1 MWEKPVCVRKWDS
14 WESDDDICEGIGHLE
29 GKNTVKKKISPP
41 TNNIPVTLREIQ
53 NRTEQNGKSE
63 RAPSIVEPSH
73 TRLLFMRS
81 SIENWGSR
89 STSFRRFL
97 CLPFGISTWWES
109 VSLWTEKVLKVHDMT
124 ENQRQVPEKQ
134 RISDWKKKKSVN
146 LAVRSWNTGVLFSRK
161 MAWNLLTAKWRWLWS
176 ATEECSWWGC
186 RNITNN
192 SPKYEEKKCR
202 WTMCYW
208 GKKKRLKTV
217 KKTQRRYRINR
228 VAKEI
233 QENVGPLGWGSCSHG
248 AGEVPFRPGTPRT
261 ITDMVKNCEVRDRHK
276 IFQSKEALRPHSVPE
291 RPWQMNSLTIWS

>member
-1 MWEKPVCVRKWDS
+1 
-14 WESDDDICEGIGHLE
+14 
-29 GKNTVKKKISPP
+29 
-41 TNNIPVTLREIQ
+41 
-53 NRTEQNGKSE
+53 
-63 RAPSIVEPSH
+63 
-73 TRLLFMRS
+73 MRS

-89 STSFRRFL
+89 STSFDHRRFL
-97 CLPFGISTWWES
+97 MGKRLSVDREGAES
-109 VSLWTEKVLKVHDMT
+109 PRHDRKPKAGAG
-124 ENQRQVPEKQ
+124 EAKNFRLE
-134 RISDWKKKKSVN
+134 KKKSVN

-192 SPKYEEKKCR
+192 SPKHEEKKCR